1 MKRLVLIFLA
11 CVVCQLAAYAQND
24 STEVAYRLSGIITDA
39 ETGEP
44 VWAATVWGGD
54 GLTLG
59 QSDKDGFYCL
69 ELPAG
74 PAKLQF
80 AALGYK
86 THNAKVTLD
95 HDREMNVSLEL
106 DAIVENFHF
115 KRWEIDWKAFNCY
128 GFSNMYD
135 GALTSFGLEGR
146 YDIWKT
152 PLEAGLGFS
161 YTMPLNMKLQ
171 EAYRYWAV
179 YASVD
184 CELDRLG
191 FVIFKSWTVPYIG
204 VAAGGGQS
212 YHVDRQN
219 IAHFALRAGLDIPH
233 FRLFFEQHFNTDK
246 ARGSYWGLTY
256 YF

>member
-54 GLTLG
+54 GLTVG

-69 ELPAG
+69 DLQAG
-74 PAKLQF
+74 PLKLQF

-86 THNAKVTLD
+86 SHNAEVNLNYD
-95 HDREMNVSLEL
+95 VEMNIVLKE
-106 DAIVENFHF
+106 DAIIDNFHF

-135 GALTSFGLEGR
+135 GAMTSFGVEGR
-146 YDIWKT
+146 YDIRRT
-152 PLEAGLGFS
+152 PLEVGIGAS
-161 YTMPLNMKLQ
+161 YVMPLNMKLQ
-171 EAYRYWAV
+171 ETYRYWTV
-179 YASVD
+179 YASLD
-184 CELDRLG
+184 CELQRLG
-191 FVIFKSWTVPYIG
+191 FVIFKWWTAPYIG
-204 VAAGGGQS
+204 VAVGGGQS
-212 YHVDRQN
+212 YYTDRQN
-219 IAHFALRAGLDIPH
+219 IANVALRAGVDVRK
-233 FRLFFEQHFNTDK
+233 FRIFFEQHFNTDK
-246 ARGSYWGLTY
+246 TRASFFGLTY